1 MAKDYRIL
9 REMGVDVKNGIIPLI
24 GDVDQVMVKT
34 NAPQPSG
41 SPGAFTV
48 ADGLGIMTTDGNS
61 YRKISAASTAALN
74 FYHAN
79 NNASLNASGAW
90 TDASDENL
98 KKDIEGISYGTA
110 ILKQLKPR
118 KYKMKAD
125 DASQI
130 GFIAQE
136 VETLIPE
143 VVEDIKLED
152 GSVQKGLSY
161 GHLTAVLTKT
171 IQELEARIKTLEDA

>member
-1 MAKDYRIL
+1 MFRI
-9 REMGVDVKNGIIPLI
+9 K

-98 KKDIEGISYGTA
+98 KKDIEDISYGTA

-136 VETLIPE
+136 EETLIPE